1 MLDFEWFYRNT
12 KAIVYQYLYQHMQ
25 DSFETEDI
33 AQEAYLLAFEQWDTL
48 KEHPNPLGWLMLTI
62 RNLKKGYY
70 RHVYNRMDSL
80 EDSQYKDIPY
90 VEPAYNMLVMEDMLE
105 SIYKKKEKVIAKR
118 YFLDGDNIE
127 ELSTDFGISEKNFRT
142 RLYRMRKRL
151 KSYIESSKKVW

>member
-25 DSFETEDI
+25 NFFETEDI
-33 AQEAYLLAFEQWDTL
+33 AQEAYLLALEQWDTL
-48 KEHPNPLGWLMLTI
+48 KDHPNPMGWLMLTI
-62 RNLKKGYY
+62 RHLSKSYY
-70 RHVYNRMDSL
+70 RHIYNRMESL

-90 VEPAYNMLVMEDMLE
+90 EEPAYNMLVMEDFLE
-105 SIYKKKEKVIAKR
+105 SIYNKKENSIAKK

-127 ELSTDFGISEKNFRT
+127 ELSADLGVSEKNFRT

-151 KSYIESSKKVW
+151 KSYIESYEKV

>member
-1 MLDFEWFYRNT
+1 MVDFEWFYRNT

-25 DSFETEDI
+25 DSSETEDI

-62 RNLKKGYY
+62 RNLRKGYY

-90 VEPAYNMLVMEDMLE
+90 IEPAYNMLVMEDMLE
-105 SIYKKKEKVIAKR
+105 SIYKKKEKLIAKR

-127 ELSTDFGISEKNFRT
+127 ELSADFGISEKNFRT

>member
-25 DSFETEDI
+25 NFFETEDI
-33 AQEAYLLAFEQWDTL
+33 AQEAYLLALEQWDTL
-48 KEHPNPLGWLMLTI
+48 KDHPNPMGWLMLTI
-62 RNLKKGYY
+62 RNLSKSYY

-90 VEPAYNMLVMEDMLE
+90 IEPAYNMLVMEDMLE
-105 SIYKKKEKVIAKR
+105 SIYNKKEKVIAKK

-127 ELSTDFGISEKNFRT
+127 ELAADFGISEKNFRT

-151 KSYIESSKKVW
+151 KSYIESYEKV